1 MTRRLTVLTLAI
13 ALVATACSGDGGSTS
28 ASSTTTGDK
37 TGSTVDTTPREPI
50 EKVSIIY
57 PETLAF
63 QAPFTFIDDSGAL
76 GEVAKSVTKGNW
88 NSPDVLRSLLI
99 KGDTEVAAVPTY
111 VGANLFNKD
120 IDVRMVAV
128 VVWGLVWLLGPEGQE
143 GDWDAIRGQ
152 TVMIPFQN
160 DMPDIVFRYLARANG
175 LEPGKD
181 FKIEYYLLPPAV
193 IAPLVQGT
201 GKWAVLPEH
210 ITTLALAQ
218 ANANGQKITRALD
231 LQAEWVKATGSD
243 EMIPQAGVV
252 MPGKLVDERPDVVA
266 AFFKDLQASVSRV
279 NEASPETIATLAEA
293 SGLEPDVVEGLIPRL
308 NLKVVSGADSR
319 ASLEDFFNELAKESP
334 DLIGGKLPADD
345 FYVKIGE

>member
-1 MTRRLTVLTLAI
+1 MIKRLTVVALALT
-13 ALVATACSGDGGSTS
+13 LVATACSGDSGSADKT
-28 ASSTTTGDK
+28 STTAS
-37 TGSTVDTTPREPI
+37 GSNGTATDTTPPQPLDDL
-50 EKVSIIY
+50 SIIY

-63 QAPFTFIDDSGAL
+63 QAPFTFIDGKGAL
-76 GEVAKSVTKGNW
+76 APLTDAVSLGNW

-99 KGDTEVAAVPTY
+99 KGDADVAAVPTY
-111 VGANLFNKD
+111 VGANLYNKE

-160 DMPDIVFRYLARANG
+160 DMPDIVFKYLARANG

-181 FKIEYYLLPPAV
+181 FKIEYYAFPPAI

-210 ITTLALAQ
+210 IATLALEQ
-218 ANANGQKITRALD
+218 ANANGQHVTRALD
-231 LQAEWVKATGSD
+231 LQKEWAEATGSG
-243 EMIPQAGVV
+243 ELIPQAGVV
-252 MPGKLVDERPDVVA
+252 MPGKLVDERPDVVE
-266 AFFKDLQASVSRV
+266 AFFKDLEASVARV
-279 NEASPETIATLAEA
+279 NEAGPETIATLAEA
-293 SGLEPDVVEGLIPRL
+293 SGLKPDVVEGLIPRL

-319 ASLEDFFNELAKESP
+319 KSLEDFFTELAEESP
-334 DLIGGKLPADD
+334 DLIGGKLPDAG
-345 FYVKIGE
+345 FYVKIG